1 MQYIDLSEIVH
12 VMKAFLHHCGLSV
25 HVVVQYYPW
34 VTFYFPLFLGMVM
47 YDNEFETKENKIKTT
62 DKIEGQHTH
71 NRIQRFINLLCGQS
85 PFEY

>member
-25 HVVVQYYPW
+25 HVVVQYYRW

-62 DKIEGQHTH
+62 NKIERQHTN
-71 NRIQRFINLLCGQS
+71 NRIHRVINLLCGRS